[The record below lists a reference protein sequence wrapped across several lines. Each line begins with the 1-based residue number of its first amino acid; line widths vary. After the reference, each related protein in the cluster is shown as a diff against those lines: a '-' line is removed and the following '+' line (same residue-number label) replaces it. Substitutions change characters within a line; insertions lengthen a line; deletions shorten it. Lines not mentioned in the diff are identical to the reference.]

1 MKKFYKTVLII
12 IILLSSV
19 LGFSQT
25 SEMVSGQVRDSIS
38 NEPISQATVILDGI
52 RKDKKITY
60 YCITD
65 EYGFYLFSGVE
76 PGSYMI
82 SAEAEGYYPSNIITI
97 EILFNQT
104 INIDFLLL
112 KIAPI
117 LISATPGHREIT
129 LEWEHI
135 QYPYS
140 NNFIGGDPNYPL
152 WTIYIGEAKIDGVD
166 MEAGDEIRIVD
177 GNILVGVFTLDQVC
191 TPSNQFGNDLIAFS
205 VFENG
210 VQGYTPGNNFTFVA
224 WDESSNRET
233 TYFEYN
239 FSDPYG
245 DAWTGDVFPIGEG
258 QYSMAELSFCSIPT
272 YSNIY
277 YEDGTLI
284 AEFVWSTSFTDN
296 NVIPGQEYCYYI
308 KQRFPNGQLSLPS
321 NILCATPL
329 SSILGELTGIVSD
342 ILFNPIKDALITIDG
357 TTYNTTSGED
367 GTYLIEDIEPG
378 NYTATA
384 SSQGYEP
391 VIHNFTAIAG
401 ETSIVDFSL
410 NAFQSHN
417 LVVGYQFVSTR
428 IIPENPDLLS
438 VLEGNLNENLDFV
451 RNSSGQTLRKIGPNW
466 VNGIGDWITTEGYI
480 FRMNAGDQLNFHGG
494 LVACN
499 EPIYLYSGYQFVSY
513 LPCFSMDALE
523 AFSSIVNENLDFIRN
538 SQGQILR
545 KIGPNWI
552 NGIGDCNSGEGYL
565 VKMLAADV
573 LIYPSSSLFTCGDPF
588 TDPRNE
594 QIYLSVQIGDQC
606 WMAENLNIGYLIPG
620 NQDMTDNG
628 VIEKYCYAYDNSACD
643 EKGGLYQWDE
653 MMQYKTIQGE
663 QGICPDGWYIPS
675 DEDWKILEGTVDSQY
690 PVGDPVWDIE
700 GWRGFDVGLNLKF
713 ISDWFSFGNGTNDF
727 GFSALPGGYRMN
739 DGNYSGY
746 STSAY
751 FWSSTEKGN
760 DYAWSRAL
768 FYSNNDVNRNDYEDI
783 FFYSNDNENPSDYDG
798 LGFSVRCIKN
808 ETTVL
813 SGFMTSNLNDNSS
826 GKGYIV
832 EMPTDD
838 VLIYP
843 SSSTF
848 NCGTPFTDPRNEQIY
863 LSVQIGDQCWM
874 AENLNIGDLIPGN
887 QDMSDN
893 GVIEKYC
900 FANDNRACDEK
911 GGLYQWDE
919 MMQYTTIQGE
929 QGICPD
935 GWYIPSDED
944 WKILEGTVD
953 SQYPV
958 GDPVWDIEGWRGFD
972 VGLNLKFISD
982 WFSFGNG
989 TNDFGFSALPGGYRM
1004 NDGNYSGYSTS
1015 AYFWS
1020 STEKGNDYAWS
1031 RALFYS
1037 NNDVNRNDYEDI
1049 FFYSNDNKNPQD
1061 YNGLGFSVRCIR
1073 DESSASLR
1081 SMTSNLNDKNS
1092 NKLKHLEKQILKT
1105 DYFTFNGGNPAESVY
1120 TLYIEGLEIGDE
1132 IAAFDGDILVGA
1144 MKINSQ
1150 EAFDND
1156 LPVFS
1161 TLNSGKGY
1169 TPGNPIICKV
1179 WNKKENQEYNLT
1191 NFTFSNPYGDAW
1203 TENVFP
1209 SADGEYSLLNFSK
1222 SGISDE
1228 NMRNDISIY
1237 PNPTTGIITIGNLA
1251 RTGKV
1256 WSIEITDITGKI
1268 VFNSDISDNSS
1279 SIKIDLSQLEKGVY
1293 FLNLNG
1299 KDFNQVNKIVIQ

>member
-783 FFYSNDNENPSDYDG
+783 FFYSNDN
-798 LGFSVRCIKN
+798 
-808 ETTVL
+808 
-813 SGFMTSNLNDNSS
+813 
-826 GKGYIV
+826 
-832 EMPTDD
+832 
-838 VLIYP
+838 
-843 SSSTF
+843 
-848 NCGTPFTDPRNEQIY
+848 
-863 LSVQIGDQCWM
+863 
-874 AENLNIGDLIPGN
+874 
-887 QDMSDN
+887 
-893 GVIEKYC
+893 
-900 FANDNRACDEK
+900 
-911 GGLYQWDE
+911 
-919 MMQYTTIQGE
+919 
-929 QGICPD
+929 
-935 GWYIPSDED
+935 
-944 WKILEGTVD
+944 
-953 SQYPV
+953 
-958 GDPVWDIEGWRGFD
+958 
-972 VGLNLKFISD
+972 
-982 WFSFGNG
+982 
-989 TNDFGFSALPGGYRM
+989 
-1004 NDGNYSGYSTS
+1004 
-1015 AYFWS
+1015 
-1020 STEKGNDYAWS
+1020 
-1031 RALFYS
+1031 
-1037 NNDVNRNDYEDI
+1037 
-1049 FFYSNDNKNPQD
+1049 KNPQD